1 MRTTQALVLIEANPT
16 DPATWEKLA
25 LKVKGLNDPLSI
37 KSLEI
42 IIDGLREMQEQKAQ
56 AEKQQLPSTK
66 LSVLSQ
72 SMFARLAKA
81 YNSPTLLKEAGLIY
95 LRDLGLPHVALQHFE
110 RSLRLGGPEKE
121 LRPLIEAAAVAV
133 QRQLA
138 ARHGQGPAHSG
149 ITTQQHAKPVA
160 PTIIRKTGKLLLP
173 SRFTQPDP
181 AQISGSPEHEGD
193 TAALPALDTA
203 HCLEEA
209 AIAIKNGRFK
219 RARVLLEKANEQPA
233 GKLEMWQAWTNLGQ
247 ACYEAG
253 QHPLVET
260 AFYEAMKYDPSE
272 MASHFNLALGYHLNR
287 KYDLALASYQRANQ
301 IEPKHPKVWC
311 NLGVLYFQMDQF
323 AQAESALRYAT
334 LANKDYARAWDNLAA
349 ALGAQDKLDEAI
361 VACERAIAL
370 RSDYPEVH
378 FKLGVIHFS
387 KNDLALAA
395 DEFRRS
401 ALLPSLAAYSDAFL
415 AMIHARLE
423 QIEAAEAAVHR
434 AVKAD
439 PKCDLLWMA
448 WNDLGQA
455 WYSAGDYHRSAT
467 AYGEATMLKPD
478 EAEAWFNLGVSYHQ
492 AGDLKAAR
500 DSYQQAVD
508 LKESMAGAWHNLGI
522 VCAQKDDHGSAMM
535 AFRQEVHWA
544 PNNVRAW
551 YDLGV
556 TLEKLGRDKEAAIA
570 FAKVDILT
578 HATPLAGE
586 TTETHQLSAETGEL
600 SVEAKPAAVEP
611 GKVSAEP
618 DAVPADVGTVKVSV
632 ESETVAVE
640 TSNLSTESDAAL
652 AKTIRLNLPPGPPA
666 LEAIQPSAPPEPAK
680 VETGQSSVQPDA
692 ALAKTIRLDL
702 PPGPPAVEAVQSPAP
717 PEPAKVETSESSAQ
731 SDPALAKTMKFDPPP
746 EPPAVSP

>member
-1 MRTTQALVLIEANPT
+1 MTENETEPGQSSLRATQSLALIESNPT
-16 DPATWEKLA
+16 DPAMWERLA
-25 LKVKGLNDPLSI
+25 LKVKGQNDPLSI

-42 IIDGLREMQEQKAQ
+42 IIDGLREMQEQRLQ
-56 AEKQQLPSTK
+56 AEQQALPFAK
-66 LSVLSQ
+66 LSTLSQ
-72 SMFARLAKA
+72 SMFTRLSRA
-81 YNSPTLLKEAGLIY
+81 YNSPTMLKEVGLIY
-95 LRDLGLPHVALQHFE
+95 LRDLGLPNVALQHFE

-149 ITTQQHAKPVA
+149 ITTQQHARPIA

-173 SRFTQPDP
+173 SRFTQSAATKLTVSLLDP
-181 AQISGSPEHEGD
+181 END
-193 TAALPALDTA
+193 TTGLPALDTA
-203 HCLEEA
+203 QCIEESV
-209 AIAIKNGRFK
+209 IAIRNGRFK
-219 RARVLLEKANEQPA
+219 RARVLLEKANEKPA

-253 QHPLVET
+253 QQPLVEI

-311 NLGVLYFQMDQF
+311 NLGVLYFQMDKF

-334 LANKDYARAWDNLAA
+334 LAKSDYARAWDNLAA

-361 VACERAIAL
+361 IACEKAVEL
-370 RSDYPEVH
+370 RPDYPEVY
-378 FKLGVIHFS
+378 FKLGVIYFS
-387 KNDLALAA
+387 QNDLPKAA
-395 DEFRRS
+395 DQFRRS
-401 ALLPSLAAYSDAFL
+401 ALMPSLAAYSDGFL

-423 QIEAAEAAVHR
+423 QTEAAEAAVHR

-439 PKCDLLWMA
+439 PKCDILWMA

-455 WYSAGDYHRSAT
+455 WHSMGDYHRAAT

-478 EAEAWFNLGVSYHQ
+478 EPEAWFNLGVSYHQ

-544 PNNVRAW
+544 PDNVRAW

-570 FAKVDILT
+570 FAKVDILS
-578 HATPLAGE
+578 HATQYISEATSTSEPPAR
-586 TTETHQLSAETGEL
+586 TGDL
-600 SVEAKPAAVEP
+600 PAQQDP
-611 GKVSAEP
+611 SM
-618 DAVPADVGTVKVSV
+618 
-632 ESETVAVE
+632 VE
-640 TSNLSTESDAAL
+640 TMKL
-652 AKTIRLNLPPGPPA
+652 A
-666 LEAIQPSAPPEPAK
+666 
-680 VETGQSSVQPDA
+680 
-692 ALAKTIRLDL
+692 
-702 PPGPPAVEAVQSPAP
+702 
-717 PEPAKVETSESSAQ
+717 
-731 SDPALAKTMKFDPPP
+731 PPP
-746 EPPAVSP
+746 EPPTDSP

>member
-1 MRTTQALVLIEANPT
+1 MTENETEPGQAAMRATQTLALIEANPI
-16 DPATWEKLA
+16 DPAVWEKLA
-25 LKVKGLNDPLSI
+25 VKVKGQNDPLSI

-42 IIDGLREMQEQKAQ
+42 IIEGLKEMQEQKAQ
-56 AEKQQLPSTK
+56 AEKQQIPPTK
-66 LSVLSQ
+66 LSVISL
-72 SMFARLAKA
+72 SMFVRLAKA
-81 YNSPTLLKEAGLIY
+81 YNSPTLLKEAGLVY
-95 LRDLGLPHVALQHFE
+95 LRDLGLPNVALQHFE

-149 ITTQQHAKPVA
+149 ITIQQHAKPVA
-160 PTIIRKTGKLLLP
+160 PTIIKKTGKLLLP
-173 SRFTQPDP
+173 SRFTQS
-181 AQISGSPEHEGD
+181 ASTKLSGSLLDPEND
-193 TAALPALDTA
+193 TTSLPALNTA
-203 HCLEEA
+203 QCLEEA
-209 AIAIKNGRFK
+209 VVAIKNGRFK

-247 ACYEAG
+247 ACYDAG

-260 AFYEAMKYDPSE
+260 AFYEAMKYDSNE

-287 KYDLALASYQRANQ
+287 KYDLALASYLRANQ

-323 AQAESALRYAT
+323 AKAESALRYAT
-334 LANKDYARAWDNLAA
+334 LANRDYARAWDNLAA

-361 VACERAIAL
+361 VACERAVTL
-370 RSDYPEVH
+370 RPDYPEVY
-378 FKLGVIHFS
+378 FKLGVIYFS
-387 KNDLALAA
+387 KNDLTKAA
-395 DEFRRS
+395 DQFRRS
-401 ALLPSLAAYSDAFL
+401 ALLPTLAAYSDTFL

-423 QIEAAEAAVHR
+423 QTEASEAAVHR
-434 AVKAD
+434 AVKSD

-448 WNDLGQA
+448 WNDLGQSL
-455 WYSAGDYHRSAT
+455 YSAGDYHRAAT

-508 LKESMAGAWHNLGI
+508 LRESMAGAWHNLGI
-522 VCAQKDDHGSAMM
+522 VCAQEDDHGSAMM

-544 PNNVRAW
+544 PDNVRAW

-570 FAKVDILT
+570 FAKVDSFT

-586 TTETHQLSAETGEL
+586 TGQLPEKPGSAAAETNPPPAEPAPAATETNPP
-600 SVEAKPAAVEP
+600 SVEPGPAAVET
-611 GKVSAEP
+611 GK
-618 DAVPADVGTVKVSV
+618 
-632 ESETVAVE
+632 
-640 TSNLSTESDAAL
+640 L
-652 AKTIRLNLPPGPPA
+652 
-666 LEAIQPSAPPEPAK
+666 
-680 VETGQSSVQPDA
+680 
-692 ALAKTIRLDL
+692 
-702 PPGPPAVEAVQSPAP
+702 
-717 PEPAKVETSESSAQ
+717 
-731 SDPALAKTMKFDPPP
+731 DPPTN
-746 EPPAVSP
+746 SP

>member
-1 MRTTQALVLIEANPT
+1 MTQKETEPGQAALRATQTLALIESNPT
-16 DPATWEKLA
+16 DPAVWDKLA
-25 LKVKGLNDPLSI
+25 LKIKGQNDPLSI

-42 IIDGLREMQEQKAQ
+42 IIEGLKEMQDQRVQ
-56 AEKQQLPSTK
+56 AEKQKLPATK
-66 LSVLSQ
+66 LSMLSQ

-95 LRDLGLPHVALQHFE
+95 LRDLGLPDVALQHFE

-121 LRPLIEAAAVAV
+121 LRPLIEAAAVSV

-149 ITTQQHAKPVA
+149 ITTQQHAKPIA

-173 SRFTQPDP
+173 SRFTQ
-181 AQISGSPEHEGD
+181 SGATKLTGSLLEPEVD
-193 TAALPALDTA
+193 TTSLSALDTA

-209 AIAIKNGRFK
+209 IVAIRNGRFK

-233 GKLEMWQAWTNLGQ
+233 SKLEMWQAWTNLGQ

-253 QHPLVET
+253 QHPLVEI
-260 AFYEAMKYDPSE
+260 AFYQAMKYDPNE

-334 LANKDYARAWDNLAA
+334 LAKPDYARAWDNLAA

-361 VACERAIAL
+361 LACERAIAL
-370 RSDYPEVH
+370 RPDYPEVY
-378 FKLGVIHFS
+378 FKLGVIYFS
-387 KNDLALAA
+387 KNDLPKAA
-395 DEFRRS
+395 DQFRRS
-401 ALLPSLAAYSDAFL
+401 ALLPALAAYSDTFL

-423 QIEAAEAAVHR
+423 QTEAAEGAVHR
-434 AVKAD
+434 VVKSD

-455 WYSAGDYHRSAT
+455 WYSAGDYHRAAT

-478 EAEAWFNLGVSYHQ
+478 EPEAWFNLGVSYHQ

-522 VCAQKDDHGSAMM
+522 VCSQKDDHGSAMM

-544 PNNVRAW
+544 PDNVRAW

-556 TLEKLGRDKEAAIA
+556 TLEKLGRDKEATIA

-578 HATPLAGE
+578 QATSLFGAAAEAAKAG
-586 TTETHQLSAETGEL
+586 
-600 SVEAKPAAVEP
+600 
-611 GKVSAEP
+611 
-618 DAVPADVGTVKVSV
+618 
-632 ESETVAVE
+632 
-640 TSNLSTESDAAL
+640 
-652 AKTIRLNLPPGPPA
+652 RL
-666 LEAIQPSAPPEPAK
+666 PS
-680 VETGQSSVQPDA
+680 
-692 ALAKTIRLDL
+692 
-702 PPGPPAVEAVQSPAP
+702 
-717 PEPAKVETSESSAQ
+717 
-731 SDPALAKTMKFDPPP
+731 DPPP
-746 EPPAVSP
+746 LPAVAAVKVDAPTDSP